1 MSEAERPHILF
12 ILTDQQRADCLGCAG
27 HRLLKT
33 PNLDRLATE
42 SVRFSHAFTTSPL
55 CAPARLS
62 LITGLYPHN
71 SNLWSNDEDLP
82 VTADTYVKRLRA
94 EGYRTATIGKNHL
107 HEIENIDFFA
117 YEEFMH
123 RIGFD
128 DVYETPGTWGN
139 IGGDNVYIRHLRRHG
154 LHEVLSRYLA
164 ELEAKPDQV
173 RRFIAE
179 PLPIPAELYLDTFL
193 GDVAVQ
199 YLREYDYAEP
209 SFLFV
214 GFQGPHEP
222 WDVPEKYYR
231 LYDCDQI
238 PDPIPEMPNGD
249 WLPERSRRYQRWA
262 QYYQP
267 ERPRALKEISASYF
281 GKISLI
287 DDSVGKIV
295 DAYRRK
301 GWWEKTVVVFASDH
315 GEMLGDLGRLSKS
328 VCYDSAIRVP
338 LMMRTPGRQAAGV
351 VSDSFVETID
361 LYATLLELTGCE
373 PAERKDSL
381 SLVPLLNAPAA
392 SLRRDVLAEVHVHTM
407 LRTREWKLVVGRD
420 GLSLQLFD
428 LRADPHE
435 QCNLVGHPEYRQ
447 QELEMRS
454 QLLTRILI
462 NTLREGEYDPEFSGH
477 SWPDPAS

>member
-1 MSEAERPHILF
+1 VSEAERPHILF

-315 GEMLGDLGRLSKS
+315 GEMLA
-328 VCYDSAIRVP
+328 CIFA
-338 LMMRTPGRQAAGV
+338 
-351 VSDSFVETID
+351 
-361 LYATLLELTGCE
+361 
-373 PAERKDSL
+373 
-381 SLVPLLNAPAA
+381 
-392 SLRRDVLAEVHVHTM
+392 RRD
-407 LRTREWKLVVGRD
+407 
-420 GLSLQLFD
+420 
-428 LRADPHE
+428 
-435 QCNLVGHPEYRQ
+435 
-447 QELEMRS
+447 
-454 QLLTRILI
+454 
-462 NTLREGEYDPEFSGH
+462 
-477 SWPDPAS
+477 

>member
-12 ILTDQQRADCLGCAG
+12 LLTDQQRADCLGCAG

-62 LITGLYPHN
+62 LINGLYPHN

-154 LHEVLSRYLA
+154 LHEALSRYLA

-238 PDPIPEMPNGD
+238 PDPIPEMPNGY

-373 PAERKDSL
+373 TAERKDSL
-381 SLVPLLNAPAA
+381 SLVPLLNDPAA

-454 QLLTRILI
+454 QLLTRILV

-477 SWPDPAS
+477 SWPDPAI